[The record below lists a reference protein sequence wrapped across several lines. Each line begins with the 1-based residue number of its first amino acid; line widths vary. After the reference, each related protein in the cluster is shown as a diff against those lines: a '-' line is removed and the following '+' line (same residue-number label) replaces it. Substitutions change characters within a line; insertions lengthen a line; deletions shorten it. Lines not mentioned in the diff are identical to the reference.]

1 MKFLKIF
8 LITII
13 FINSAVS
20 LAFANDTTPETP
32 APETQTSEKPSQSK
46 PTLKM
51 GGNNTYSI
59 EAGKSTEVTIPIVN
73 TSADTAFDVLI
84 QAKAT
89 GESSPLTVKFLNS
102 SDRTTKIL
110 RGGSHTATL
119 SIEVDKNATTGKYP
133 VTLEYS
139 FTSLDKGSFT
149 SSDTFYVK
157 IDNGSVVPT
166 VALNNL
172 KVSKDSVILGD
183 TFDITA
189 SLENVSGM
197 EANNVNVE
205 LIGLEE
211 SNITAA
217 GGKSNEF
224 FSKMS
229 ANTTQP
235 ISFKLATTN
244 ITKEG
249 SNKIT
254 LKVTYND
261 FSGKEYTKD
270 YFGYVTVSKTG
281 STSGNIDLKIS
292 SLIAPTGTF
301 NVGQSGTFKLKVKNA
316 SSVDVKGVKVT
327 AKLPENIVPTSSNIV
342 LIDSLTPNQEKEVSF
357 SVAPTASAVTQTYSI
372 GFSVEYSNG
381 NKSTN
386 AEGTQTTDSTV
397 IEQYAGFNVNNPT
410 PKKDGENAKTS
421 VPKIIVSR
429 YESTPNIVEAGKSFQ
444 LSMNFRNTHES
455 KTVKNIKIYLTVED
469 KTEEKG
475 NVFAP
480 DNSSTTYFIDSI
492 SPKQEVAHTFNL
504 FAVPDAKPRSYTV
517 NVNLE
522 YEDEQANEYKL
533 VELVGVNVKQQANLE
548 LSEITKPDIG
558 NVGNPMNINFQLYNT
573 GKVTLSNLMIKLD
586 GEGFDTSTSTN
597 FIGNFEPGATEY
609 YDGMFTPTQ
618 TGEKNLKL
626 IITYNDT
633 DGKQVEKVE
642 EFKINVEEMV
652 MPEDN
657 GMPESMPEPEKKFP
671 VKTIGIICAIVF
683 VIGVGIFIFVKKAKA
698 KKELDFND

>member
-1 MKFLKIF
+1 MKFLKIL
-8 LITII
+8 LIAII
-13 FINSAVS
+13 FINSTIS
-20 LAFANDTTPETP
+20 LAFANDTTE
-32 APETQTSEKPSQSK
+32 APSVSKPS
-46 PTLKM
+46 LKM

-73 TSADTAFDVLI
+73 TSADIAFDVLI
-84 QAKAT
+84 KAKAS
-89 GESSPLTVKFLNS
+89 GENSPLSINFLNS
-102 SDRTTKIL
+102 SDRASQIL
-110 RGGSHTATL
+110 RGGSHNVVL
-119 SIEVDKNATTGKYP
+119 SIGVDKNATTGKYP
-133 VTLEYS
+133 ITLEYS
-139 FTSLDKGSFT
+139 FTSSDKGTFT
-149 SSDTFYVK
+149 GSDTFYVK

-172 KVSKDSVILGD
+172 KVSKDSVTLGD
-183 TFDITA
+183 SFDITA
-189 SLENVSGM
+189 SLENVSSI

-205 LIGLEE
+205 IIGLEE
-211 SNITAA
+211 NNMTVT
-217 GGKSNEF
+217 GGKSNVF
-224 FSKMS
+224 FPKMS
-229 ANTTQP
+229 GNTTQP

-244 ITKEG
+244 LTKEG
-249 SNKIT
+249 ANKIT

-270 YFGYVTVSKTG
+270 YFTYVTASKKG
-281 STSGNIDLKIS
+281 SSNGNVDLKVT
-292 SLIAPTGTF
+292 SLTAPTGTF
-301 NVGQSGTFKLKVKNA
+301 NVGQSGTFKLKIKN
-316 SSVDVKGVKVT
+316 SSNTEAKGIKVT

-342 LIDSLTPNQEKEVSF
+342 LIDTLSPNQEKEVAF
-357 SVAPTASAVTQTYSI
+357 SVAPTASAITQTYSI
-372 GFSVEYSNG
+372 GFSVEYDTGSKTTGTDGTTTSN
-381 NKSTN
+381 NI
-386 AEGTQTTDSTV
+386 V
-397 IEQYAGFNVNNPT
+397 MEQYAGFNVNNPT
-410 PKKDGENAKTS
+410 PKKEGEEAKTS

-429 YESTPNIVEAGKSFQ
+429 YESNPTIVEAGKSFD
-444 LSMNFRNTHES
+444 LSMNFKNTHES

-492 SPKQEVAHTFNL
+492 APKQEVSHTFNL

-522 YEDEQANEYKL
+522 YEDEQANEYKST
-533 VELVGVNVKQQANLE
+533 ELVGVNVKQQANLE
-548 LSEITKPDIG
+548 LSEITKQDIG

-573 GKVTLSNLMIKLD
+573 GKVTLSNLMIKLE

-609 YDGMFTPTQ
+609 YDGMFTPMQ
-618 TGEKNLKL
+618 VGENTLKL

-633 DGKQVEKVE
+633 DGKEVEKIE

-652 MPEDN
+652 MPED
-657 GMPESMPEPEKKFP
+657 PSMMEPLPEPEKKFP
-671 VKTIGIICAIVF
+671 VKTIGIICAVVF
-683 VIGVGIFIFVKKAKA
+683 VIGIGIFIFVKKAKA